1 MRLPR
6 LLLSMLAIALCASR
20 ARAAEPHPVDPDAPK
35 SATPR
40 HTATASRRVAPALA
54 AAPSAT
60 APATPS
66 ATPSAPA
73 KPEPPRTPTRTPSR
87 SVRPAPSISL
97 QLTPPPGMG
106 ILTRLPRNLR
116 SAPRPQRGDSGSS
129 HSNEDRWIL

>member
-6 LLLSMLAIALCASR
+6 LLLSMLAIALCATH

-35 SATPR
+35 SVTPHR
-40 HTATASRRVAPALA
+40 TTTAPRRVAPAPRN
-54 AAPSAT
+54 APAAT

-66 ATPSAPA
+66 ATPPATPPATA
-73 KPEPPRTPTRTPSR
+73 KPETPRTPTRTPSR

-97 QLTPPPGMG
+97 QPTPPPGMG

-116 SAPRPQRGDSGSS
+116 KIGRA
-129 HSNEDRWIL
+129 HV